1 MLIITDMMTDI
12 SLPKNI
18 INKVDNVIE
27 LDTSNILTAFT
38 TPFLSLVFALLY
50 LLIS

>member
-1 MLIITDMMTDI
+1 MLIINDMMTDI
-12 SLPKNI
+12 SLPMNI

-27 LDTSNILTAFT
+27 LDASNILTAFA
-38 TPFLSLVFALLY
+38 TPFMSLVFAFLY